1 MRTPTKIALLLLCS
15 CMTACGQQDW
25 RASAL
30 ADAEQKVRDDL
41 SDPSAQFSRVQ
52 VTGDSSTGQTC
63 GFVTA
68 KPGGT
73 ASAQTTRF
81 IVYIDNTA
89 GPYIESNAGT
99 HPVANFENAWQGDCL
114 NEGYKS

>member
-1 MRTPTKIALLLLCS
+1 MRALTRISIGLLCLGAV
-15 CMTACGQQDW
+15 ACSQQDW
-25 RASAL
+25 RAQAI
-30 ADAEQKVRDDL
+30 ADAEQKVRDDVG
-41 SDPSAQFSRVQ
+41 DQSAQFSRVQ

-68 KPGGT
+68 KPGGN

-89 GPYIESNAGT
+89 GPYVESNIGT

-114 NEGYKS
+114 SEGYKS